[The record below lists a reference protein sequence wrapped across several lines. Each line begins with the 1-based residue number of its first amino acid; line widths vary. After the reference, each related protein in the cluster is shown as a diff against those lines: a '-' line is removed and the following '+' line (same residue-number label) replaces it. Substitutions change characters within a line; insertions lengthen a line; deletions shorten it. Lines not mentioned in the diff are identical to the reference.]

1 MSADELNRSDLRTVA
16 KGGAVQII
24 GQISQ
29 RLLSFA
35 FFLVGFNLLGKAGY
49 GLYRQVSQVLSIASQ
64 VGLAGLNYAS
74 MRFITRARAAKTP
87 GGVKGAA
94 RVGITG
100 SALASAV
107 VTIAIVLLADPIARG
122 FADKPSDAP
131 DIARLLRLGVAYVP
145 LFALM
150 QVLRYCTQAYKT
162 MVPSVIAGNIIQP
175 AVRFLLGVSLLATG
189 FGVAGAIS
197 SMVISLAVGAIAA
210 AWYFSKILTE
220 EERKAT
226 PAYQVGPMIRFAL
239 PQAGASLLGIQ
250 TLGLPIILLGIYGT
264 NAEVGLFAA
273 ALSLQGPGTVFL
285 GGIVNIWA
293 PVVSDLHEKG
303 EIARLG
309 ALYKT
314 INRWI
319 ATFSFPYF
327 AVLIL
332 QPDLFLR
339 FAGPEALGA
348 GTIAAILAVGNFFY
362 TGTGPTGYVISMTG
376 RPVINFVNSIIS
388 VALYVLIGIWVVPR
402 HGIVGMACVHAALT
416 SVVNIVR
423 VVEAKLIVGIQPFGR
438 SFFKPV
444 LATAA
449 GSIVVAVIA
458 VLTPSNLWT
467 DIFSVVVGAF
477 AYLAVLKVLGIDEEE
492 RYVLDRIRKRALKG
506 RKKGP
511 AIPDARGDD

>member
-1 MSADELNRSDLRTVA
+1 MNRSDLRTVA

-24 GQISQ
+24 GQVSS

-35 FFLVGFNLLGKAGY
+35 FFLVAFNLLGKAGY
-49 GLYRQVSQVLSIASQ
+49 GLYRQVSQVFSIASQ
-64 VGLAGLNYAS
+64 IGLAGFNYAS
-74 MRFITRARAAKTP
+74 MRFITRARSAKDP

-100 SALASAV
+100 SVIASTVVVFAL
-107 VTIAIVLLADPIARG
+107 IVFADQIARG
-122 FADKPSDAP
+122 FADKPTDAP
-131 DIARLLRLGVAYVP
+131 DIAGLLRLGAAYVP
-145 LFALM
+145 LLALM
-150 QVLRYCTQAYKT
+150 QVLRYCTQGYKT
-162 MVPSVIAGNIIQP
+162 MVPSVMAGLVIQP
-175 AVRFLLGVSLLATG
+175 TVRFILGVTYLALG
-189 FGVAGAIS
+189 LGVAGAIS
-197 SMVISLAVGAIAA
+197 AMVLSLAFGAIAA
-210 AWYFSKILTE
+210 AWYFARIMTE
-220 EERKAT
+220 EERKAAPT
-226 PAYQVGPMIRFAL
+226 FQVGPMIRFAL
-239 PQAGASLLGIQ
+239 PQAGSSLLGIQ

-348 GTIAAILAVGNFFY
+348 GTIAAILALGNFFY

-376 RPVINFVNSIIS
+376 RPVVNFINSIVS

-402 HGIVGMACVHAALT
+402 YGIIGMAWVHAALT
-416 SVVNIVR
+416 SAVNLVR
-423 VVEAKLIVGIQPFGR
+423 VIQAKLIVGIQPFGR

-444 LATAA
+444 IATGTGA
-449 GSIVVAVIA
+449 IVVALIA
-458 VLTPSNLWT
+458 ALTPSNLWT
-467 DIFSVVVGAF
+467 DIFSVVIGAF
-477 AYLAVLKVLGIDEEE
+477 AYLAVLKILGIDEEE

-506 RKKGP
+506 RKG
-511 AIPDARGDD
+511 